1 MISFVIHVSTV
12 VYFIINPVPE
22 KVSQS
27 DINRVQK
34 QFASLVLDRD
44 QALLAANRAAK
55 SKEIPVSDAEKKA
68 SQQTDETKKKEET
81 TQSRSNLS
89 GRRSSSGSKSTSG
102 GAGKQGPSSGRNVA
116 NQGLLGILTAGTAA
130 TAGRDDA
137 VADILSDEGVS
148 DTDFDEIISNVDGL
162 KKGGGKSIGNKS
174 KAGKKGARVTK
185 GGNIDNLLSDLGT
198 ATTKEVKRSDGLV
211 HGKLS
216 PMTMTDDKGNEVLLS
231 GTRDPE
237 KVSRIVNSH
246 TDAIQYCYLREVKRN
261 PNLRGKVVV
270 RFTIRP
276 DGTVSDVKILSTTL
290 RSDSAER
297 CIISRIKRWDDFDP
311 IDPGLGDAT
320 FRQVY
325 TFGF

>member
-1 MISFVIHVSTV
+1 MKIYNFICEYEDIEYFNDKLNGKNVVNVSFL
-12 VYFIINPVPE
+12 PE
-22 KVSQS
+22 V
-27 DINRVQK
+27 
-34 QFASLVLDRD
+34 
-44 QALLAANRAAK
+44 
-55 SKEIPVSDAEKKA
+55 
-68 SQQTDETKKKEET
+68 TDELE
-81 TQSRSNLS
+81 QR
-89 GRRSSSGSKSTSG
+89 
-102 GAGKQGPSSGRNVA
+102 
-116 NQGLLGILTAGTAA
+116 GIEF
-130 TAGRDDA
+130 
-137 VADILSDEGVS
+137 I
-148 DTDFDEIISNVDGL
+148 
-162 KKGGGKSIGNKS
+162 
-174 KAGKKGARVTK
+174 
-185 GGNIDNLLSDLGT
+185 NIDNLLSDLGI